1 MTKRRTMM
9 AMAVVILMGSINS
22 TLNAE
27 TTKVS
32 PLKYVGSYGKH
43 IQVYDESVFDV
54 ILEKF
59 FDKKTLLK
67 IDPFKPK
74 KNIENEIL
82 NQIKAELDEYN
93 LSFGDLF
100 ICKIST
106 EDKNIVALVL
116 IYGTLEPTIRY
127 YHIKQ

>member
-9 AMAVVILMGSINS
+9 VAVLLLIGSINS
-22 TLNAE
+22 ILNAE
-27 TTKVS
+27 TAKVS
-32 PLKYVGSYGKH
+32 PLKYVGSFGKH

-54 ILEKF
+54 ILEKL

-116 IYGTLEPTIRY
+116 IYGTLKPTIRY
-127 YHIKQ
+127 YHIR